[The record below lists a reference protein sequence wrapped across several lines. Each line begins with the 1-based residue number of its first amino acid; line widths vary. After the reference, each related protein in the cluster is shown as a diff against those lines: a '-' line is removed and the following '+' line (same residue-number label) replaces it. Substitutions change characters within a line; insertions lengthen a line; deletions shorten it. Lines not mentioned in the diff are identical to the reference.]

1 MIRFKTISKFCEESG
16 YTDAAVRGKIKAG
29 VWLERRVWRKAP
41 DGHVLI
47 DVEGYNEWVVN
58 GGGLACNLPL
68 KPRSRLTALT
78 RICEVDG
85 ALSSSPAP
93 LK

>member
-16 YTDAAVRGKIKAG
+16 YTDAAVRGKIREG
-29 VWLERRVWRKAP
+29 IWMERKVWRKAP

-68 KPRSRLTALT
+68 KPRSKLNARARLGATEDAL
-78 RICEVDG
+78 G
-85 ALSSSPAP
+85 LSPAP

>member
-16 YTDAAVRGKIKAG
+16 YTEAAVRGKIREG
-29 VWLERRVWRKAP
+29 IWIERKVWRKAP

-68 KPRSRLTALT
+68 KPRSKLNARVRLGATKDAL
-78 RICEVDG
+78 G
-85 ALSSSPAP
+85 SSPVP